1 MAMVVG
7 RELSPQQPSCD
18 QSFCSEYKTKLYYSV
33 KETVKDTI
41 NTRVYSQR
49 SNSSP
54 PAAYIG
60 TAKTTHLSNVK
71 LEPDTEHD
79 LISDLSPFAGAGDNE
94 DLAVAV
100 ELVDILEPFE
110 EVRILNSLLLK
121 IRCFFHS

>member
-18 QSFCSEYKTKLYYSV
+18 QSFCSEYKTKLYYL
-33 KETVKDTI
+33 VKDAI
-41 NTRVYSQR
+41 NARVYSQR

-121 IRCFFHS
+121 MRCFFHS

>member
-18 QSFCSEYKTKLYYSV
+18 QNFCSEYKTKLYYL
-33 KETVKDTI
+33 VKDAI
-41 NTRVYSQR
+41 NARVYSQR